1 MSIPRLRD
9 YQGPALFSYGFRPF
23 FPAGALYACGAMV
36 LWLPLFHGRLA
47 TLSAFAPV
55 AWHVHEMLFGYL
67 AAIVTGFLLAEI
79 RNWTGRLPL
88 QGGPLPAP
96 VAVSRWRAP
105 TASGGLPTTSGL
117 RRLPGGSPRHRT
129 NRTVSIQP

>member
-1 MSIPRLRD
+1 
-9 YQGPALFSYGFRPF
+9 
-23 FPAGALYACGAMV
+23 MV
-36 LWLPLFHGRLA
+36 LWLPLFHDRLA

-96 VAVSRWRAP
+96 VAVSRWRRP
-105 TASGGLPTTSGL
+105 TASGGLPDAPHGDCAAFL
-117 RRLPGGSPRHRT
+117 ADRRAIGETEPVPSSHERL
-129 NRTVSIQP
+129 